1 MNRLRNRMRRTSRGQ
16 GLVEFALIVPV
27 LMLML
32 LLALDF
38 GRVFF
43 GWVGL
48 TNASRIGASLP
59 PAHATAWGAPAAW
72 TEQASYD
79 AQILAELD
87 A

>member
-1 MNRLRNRMRRTSRGQ
+1 MNRLRKRMRRTSRGQ

-48 TNASRIGASLP
+48 TNASRIGASYAA
-59 PAHATAWGAPAAW
+59 AHATAWEPRQRNGTRPATMPRSW
-72 TEQASYD
+72 PMQAR
-79 AQILAELD
+79 
-87 A
+87 